1 VEVELDEAQYA
12 WLSAAAE
19 REQPA
24 VTLARMVQLLLD
36 RGRAAD
42 DESNE
47 RRQHQLAIYRESG
60 YDEHHPD
67 YPDVPA
73 PKG

>member
-1 VEVELDEAQYA
+1 MEVELDEAQYA

-19 REQPA
+19 REQPR

-36 RGRAAD
+36 RGRECD
-42 DESNE
+42 DESHA

-67 YPDVPA
+67 YPHAPA
-73 PKG
+73 RNR